1 MTFKNLLVH
10 VDNTEACA
18 ARIAAALTLAETHDA
33 HLTGLA
39 LAAEFSMPTYI
50 GSQMPVAVLE
60 MQSEQAIKLAQEAA
74 QKFDK
79 ALAKSGRKGES
90 RIISCLDI
98 DAASTIALHG
108 RHADLVVLGQV
119 DSDKASARDR
129 HLVEEVTLSVGRPTL
144 VVPYIGTAGSLGRRV
159 LVAWDVGR
167 ESTRAINDAL
177 PILKLAESVTILSIN
192 PRPGYDAH
200 GEEPGAD
207 IGLHLARHD
216 VRVEVQ
222 RTQVKDI
229 DTGEALLSRLA
240 DAGSDLLVMGAY
252 GHSRMR
258 EFVLGGVTRT
268 LLAEMTV
275 PVLMSH

>member
-10 VDNTEACA
+10 VDNTEACEG
-18 ARIAAALTLAETHDA
+18 RIATALKLAEAHDA

-60 MQSEQAIKLAQEAA
+60 MQREQAVGRAEEAA
-74 QKFDK
+74 RRFDK
-79 ALAKSGRKGES
+79 ALAKSGRRGES
-90 RIISCLDI
+90 RIVSCLDI
-98 DAASTIALHG
+98 DAAAIIALHG
-108 RHADLVVLGQV
+108 RHSDLVILGQA
-119 DSDKASARDR
+119 DPDKASARAR
-129 HLVEEVTLSVGRPTL
+129 HLVEEVTLSAGRPSL
-144 VVPYIGTAGSLGRRV
+144 VVPYIGAAETLGRRV
-159 LVAWDVGR
+159 LVAWDAGR
-167 ESTRAINDAL
+167 EATRALNDAL
-177 PILKLAESVTILSIN
+177 PILKAAESVVILSIN

-200 GEEPGAD
+200 GDEPGAD
-207 IGLHLARHD
+207 IALHLARHD
-216 VRVEVQ
+216 VAVDVQ

-229 DTGEALLSRLA
+229 DIGEALLSRLA

-252 GHSRMR
+252 GHSRLR

>member
-10 VDNTEACA
+10 VDNSDACKG
-18 ARIAAALTLAETHDA
+18 RIAAALTLAEAHDA

-60 MQSEQAIKLAQEAA
+60 LQREQAVSQAEEAV
-74 QKFDK
+74 QRFEK
-79 ALAKSGRKGES
+79 ALSKSGRKGES
-90 RIISCLDI
+90 RIVSCLDV
-98 DAASTIALHG
+98 DAAAIIALHG
-108 RHADLVVLGQV
+108 RHSDLVVLGQAELEKT
-119 DSDKASARDR
+119 SGQAR
-129 HLVEEVTLSVGRPTL
+129 HLVEEVTLSAGRPTL
-144 VVPYIGTAGSLGRRV
+144 VVPYIGAAKTLGRRV
-159 LVAWDVGR
+159 LVAWNVGR
-167 ESTRAINDAL
+167 EATRALNDAL
-177 PILKLAESVTILSIN
+177 PILKLAESVTVLSIN
-192 PRPGYDAH
+192 PREGYGRH

-207 IGLHLARHD
+207 IALHLARHD
-216 VRVEVQ
+216 VSVEVQ
-222 RTQVKDI
+222 RTQVADI
-229 DTGEALLSRLA
+229 DIGEALLSRLA

-252 GHSRMR
+252 GHSRLR